1 MEVSGWLQ
9 ELASVLL
16 GKETTELGV
25 PQNYLWCDGEFLL
38 RTKPQ
43 PVVSHIS
50 DLGIPT
56 ASKVVNSKHL

>member
-25 PQNYLWCDGEFLL
+25 PQNYL
-38 RTKPQ
+38 
-43 PVVSHIS
+43 
-50 DLGIPT
+50 
-56 ASKVVNSKHL
+56 